1 MNDNNDE
8 IVIPEEDE
16 PISPI
21 SNIINLQTSVNQ
33 LSSSEV
39 DNMEKQA
46 EYADRMDKHV
56 YKKHGLKLMVG
67 CIIGYGA
74 LVLFDSIIVNF
85 GWKISSL
92 AQGYVELLKFLVSTL
107 IGFVFS
113 ETLKKDKH

>member
-56 YKKHGLKLMVG
+56 YKKHGL
-67 CIIGYGA
+67 
-74 LVLFDSIIVNF
+74 
-85 GWKISSL
+85 
-92 AQGYVELLKFLVSTL
+92 
-107 IGFVFS
+107 
-113 ETLKKDKH
+113 

>member
-46 EYADRMDKHV
+46 EYADSMDKHV

-85 GWKISSL
+85 GWQISSL